1 MGPFIQADVDRIQ
14 GILLETI
21 TMTQDDLDKYDM
33 GGKAYLD
40 AVDMLRVNRMVSGSS
55 PNPQTVTYT
64 ITINTSDYRELIK
77 LSSSLGDVAL
87 MGAGGINVRWR
98 TNQHLVG

>member
-1 MGPFIQADVDRIQ
+1 MQKTFGPFIQADVDRIQ

-40 AVDMLRVNRMVSGSS
+40 AVDMLRVNRMV
-55 PNPQTVTYT
+55 
-64 ITINTSDYRELIK
+64 
-77 LSSSLGDVAL
+77 
-87 MGAGGINVRWR
+87 
-98 TNQHLVG
+98 